1 MTPRSIPAAGPDVL
15 VVAYGR
21 PDLLEVALAP
31 LAGRLPLTVVDNAS
45 DPETAALVA
54 HLGGHY
60 VDPGRNLGFAAGVNL
75 GLAEIGDRS
84 HVLLLNPDAAI
95 SPQAVLALA
104 DALHSGKR
112 VACVAPAQKDPST
125 GQSQRVAWPLPTPA
139 GAWVE
144 AAGLGRLRRSHYVI
158 GAVLLLSAEA
168 LRDVGPFDE
177 GYFLYAEEA
186 DWERRALRKGWT
198 VRYCPGVVAT
208 HVGAATS
215 REPGRRTL
223 LFHASGETF
232 VRKFH
237 GSVGWLS
244 YRCAMIAGAT
254 IRALLRSDVGREEA
268 LKRAVLYLLGPWET
282 ARRHHGFPPSWD
294 LALGTADEESV
305 ETRRAAPPSG
315 PAPAA
320 ASSDARATTPPPE
333 PERTAPPPTP
343 AQHSRPLRGHPLH
356 DRPVS
361 VAHVVCTSSFA
372 GVERH
377 VAILANELGR
387 LGCAVSV
394 LGGDGLRMRAELAA
408 PVRWRTGCTLSEAR
422 ESLRSLP
429 SYDIVHAHMTAAEIA
444 ALSSG
449 LASRWRTPVVA
460 TRHFAAPRGASLV
473 GHLLAPPVT
482 RLLAAEV
489 AISDFVADAIGVP
502 STVIRPGVPSVTT
515 RQSAAARQPVVLV
528 AQRLEPEKDTA
539 TALRAFARSG
549 LGARGWTLE
558 VAGVGSEVARLQALA
573 GELGLLDTVRFLGHL
588 RDLDSLYASASI
600 LLATTPREGLGLAV
614 VEAMAHGLP
623 VVATG
628 SGGHR
633 ETVGAVPG
641 AALFPPGD
649 AEAAGR
655 LLSDLARDPGRRD
668 AYGARLQAYQRSVLT
683 PARQA
688 EETLALYRRV
698 LEARGRHRRSSR

>member
-1 MTPRSIPAAGPDVL
+1 VL

-21 PDLLEVALAP
+21 PDLLAVALAP
-31 LAGRLPLTVVDNAS
+31 LADRLPLTVVDNAS

-54 HLGGHY
+54 HLGAHY
-60 VDPGRNLGFAAGVNL
+60 VDPGQNLGFAAGVNL
-75 GLAEIGDRS
+75 GLAEIGDQS
-84 HVLLLNPDAAI
+84 PVLLLNPDAVI
-95 SPQAVLALA
+95 SPEAVLALA
-104 DALHSGKR
+104 DALRSGKR
-112 VACVAPAQKDPST
+112 IACVAPAQADPST
-125 GQSQRVAWPLPTPA
+125 GRTQRVAWPLPTPA

-144 AAGLGRLRRSHYVI
+144 AAGLGRLRRDHYVI

-186 DWERRALRKGWT
+186 DWERRARRRGWT
-198 VRYCPGVVAT
+198 IRYCPGLVAT

-215 REPGRRTL
+215 RDSGRRIL

-244 YRCAMIAGAT
+244 YRCATIVGAM
-254 IRALLRSDVGREEA
+254 IRAVLRSGEGREEA
-268 LKRAVLYLLGPWET
+268 LKRALLYLFGPWET
-282 ARRHHGFPPSWD
+282 ARRRQGFPASWD
-294 LALGTADEESV
+294 ASCGTAQEKPIGDRPV
-305 ETRRAAPPSG
+305 ARPSG
-315 PAPAA
+315 PAPGV
-320 ASSDARATTPPPE
+320 ASSDARATTPSPAPE
-333 PERTAPPPTP
+333 GMSPLLASAP
-343 AQHSRPLRGHPLH
+343 HSRPRRARPLD

-377 VAILANELGR
+377 VATLANELAR

-408 PVRWRTGCTLSEAR
+408 GIRWRTGCTLSEAR

-429 SYDIVHAHMTAAEIA
+429 SYDIVHAHMTAAEVA
-444 ALSSG
+444 ALSSRLTG
-449 LASRWRTPVVA
+449 RSRPPVVA
-460 TRHFAAPRGASLV
+460 TRHFAAPRGASPI
-473 GHLLAPPVT
+473 GRLLAPPVT
-482 RLLAAEV
+482 RLLSAEV
-489 AISDFVADAIGVP
+489 AISDFVADAVGVP
-502 STVIRPGVPSVTT
+502 STVIRPGVPSVAT
-515 RQSAAARQPVVLV
+515 RRPAAARQPVVLV

-539 TALRAFARSG
+539 SALRAFARSG
-549 LGARGWTLE
+549 LGADGWRLE
-558 VAGVGSEVARLQALA
+558 VAGVGSEAARLEALA
-573 GELGLLDTVRFLGHL
+573 EELGLLGTVRFLGHV
-588 RDLDSLYASASI
+588 RDIDALYASSSL

-641 AALFPPGD
+641 AALFAPGD

-655 LLSDLARDPGRRD
+655 LLADLAHDPARRD
-668 AYGARLQAYQRSVLT
+668 AYGARLQEYQRSALT

-698 LEARGRHRRSSR
+698 LEARRPRRRSSR